1 MANSRLKLTQ
11 TAVARL
17 IREHDGR
24 KKERH
29 WDTEVPKM
37 FLSITPNGS
46 AAYKLLIVKP
56 DGSKSD
62 TKLMAANDGSPDI
75 ARLIAIKELGRM
87 ALGGA
92 DPVTQRRQAK
102 AEAKQQREATFQ
114 ALADRFMA
122 APEKSPPMLS
132 QRTYDERERLLR
144 EHILPT
150 LGEKPFRQ
158 VTKAEVRQLTREIQ
172 AKAAKH
178 PRAFTASNPGAK
190 LANECQGVI
199 RAIYGWA
206 IAEDM
211 TEANPAGF
219 KKLFKDVP
227 EKRAAMPEEAL
238 QLMWSAL
245 SADLEVKPTED
256 PEEEKKHRRGA
267 FSAFAIMLHAV
278 TLQRPAEIAAAKRDQ
293 FDWTPGRELWR
304 IPAGQTKTNEV
315 YEVPLSL
322 LAVTLFKKALS
333 LHNQAWVFPNEAG
346 DGPIRHDGPKQ
357 RWIRVRERS
366 VVAAKKKGQISPLA
380 GVQLYDCRR
389 LGRTLMVDRLGIAPA
404 IAEACINHAPD
415 RSMQN
420 RYYVGNTSAEVRRAM
435 NLWSLEVERITGA
448 PPQRKPTMKVRVPIR
463 AFDLE

>member
-1 MANSRLKLTQ
+1 MASSRLKLTQ
-11 TAVARL
+11 TAVTRI
-17 IREHDGR
+17 IREHDGKR
-24 KKERH
+24 KERH

-46 AAYKLLIVKP
+46 ATYKLLIVKP

-62 TKLMAANDGSPDI
+62 TKLIAANDGSPDI
-75 ARLIAIKELGRM
+75 ARLLATKELGRM

-102 AEAKQQREATFQ
+102 ADARKQQQATFQ

-132 QRTYDERERLLR
+132 HRTYNERERLLR

-150 LGEKPFRQ
+150 LGKKLFPEI
-158 VTKAEVRQLTREIQ
+158 TKAEVRQLIRDIQ
-172 AKAAKH
+172 ARAAKH
-178 PRAFTASNPGAK
+178 PRALTASNPGAK

-206 IAEDM
+206 IAEDLI
-211 TEANPAGF
+211 EVNPAAF
-219 KKLFKDVP
+219 RKLFKDTP
-227 EKRAAMPEEAL
+227 DRRAAMPEEAL
-238 QLMWSAL
+238 RLVWAAL
-245 SADLEVKPTED
+245 SADLEGKPSVRSARD
-256 PEEEKKHRRGA
+256 EERERMQRGA
-267 FSAFAIMLHAV
+267 PSALAIMLHAV
-278 TLQRPAEIAAAKRDQ
+278 TLQRPAEIVAAKRDQ

-315 YEVPLSL
+315 YEVPLSP
-322 LAVTLFKKALS
+322 LAATLFRKALS
-333 LHNQAWVFPNEAG
+333 LHSHAWVFPNEAG

-366 VVAAKKKGQISPLA
+366 VAAARKKEESSPVA

-389 LGRTLMVDRLGIAPA
+389 LGRTLMVDRLGISPA

-435 NLWSLEVERITGA
+435 DLWGAEVERITGHPLA
-448 PPQRKPTMKVRVPIR
+448 
-463 AFDLE
+463 

>member
-1 MANSRLKLTQ
+1 MANNRLKLTQ
-11 TAVARL
+11 TTVARL
-17 IREHDGR
+17 IREHDGK

-37 FLSITPNGS
+37 FLAITPNGS
-46 AAYKLLIVKP
+46 ATYKLLIVKP

-62 TKLMAANDGSPDI
+62 TRLIAANEGSPDI
-75 ARLIAIKELGRM
+75 ARSLAIRELGRM

-92 DPVTQRRQAK
+92 DPVTQRRRAK
-102 AEAKQQREATFQ
+102 AEAKEQRQATFQ

-122 APEKSPPMLS
+122 APEKRPPMLS
-132 QRTYDERERLLR
+132 KRTYDERERLLR

-150 LGEKPFRQ
+150 LGNKPFRKI
-158 VTKAEVRQLTREIQ
+158 TKAEVRQLIRDIQ
-172 AKAAKH
+172 ARAAKH

-206 IAEDM
+206 VEEDM
-211 TEANPAGF
+211 TEANPASF
-219 KKLFKDVP
+219 KKLFKDTP
-227 EKRAAMPEEAL
+227 DKRAAMPEAAL
-238 QLMWSAL
+238 RLMWEIL
-245 SADLEVKPTED
+245 SPDLDDKAETGSEPW
-256 PEEEKKHRRGA
+256 KKQRRGA
-267 FSAFAIMLHAV
+267 YSALAIMLHAV

-304 IPAGQTKTNEV
+304 IPASQTKTNEV
-315 YEVPLSL
+315 YEVPLSP
-322 LAVTLFKKALS
+322 LAVTLFRKALS
-333 LHNQAWVFPNEAG
+333 LHSHEWVFPNEAG
-346 DGPIRHDGPKQ
+346 DGPIRDDGPKQ

-366 VVAAKKKGQISPLA
+366 VAAAKKQGQTSPLA

-415 RSMQN
+415 RSIQN
-420 RYYVGNTSAEVRRAM
+420 RYYVGDTSAAVRRAM
-435 NLWSLEVERITGA
+435 NLWGGEVERITGLRLNTD
-448 PPQRKPTMKVRVPIR
+448 P
-463 AFDLE
+463 E

>member
-11 TAVARL
+11 TAVTRL
-17 IREHDGR
+17 IREHNGK

-29 WDTEVPKM
+29 WDTEVPKL
-37 FLSITPNGS
+37 FLAITPNGS
-46 AAYKLLIVKP
+46 AAYKLQIIRP
-56 DGSKSD
+56 DGSKTD
-62 TKLMAANDGSPDI
+62 AKLMTANDGSPDI
-75 ARLIAIKELGRM
+75 ARSLAIKELGRM

-102 AEAKQQREATFQ
+102 AEAKQQREATLQ

-150 LGEKPFRQ
+150 LGEKPFRKI
-158 VTKAEVRQLTREIQ
+158 TKAEVRQLIRDIQ
-172 AKAAKH
+172 ARAAKH

-206 IAEDM
+206 IAEDL
-211 TEANPAGF
+211 TEANPAMF
-219 KKLFKDVP
+219 KKLFKDTP
-227 EKRAAMPEEAL
+227 DKRPAMPEQAL
-238 QLMWSAL
+238 RLMWAAL
-245 SADLEVKPTED
+245 SADLEEKAPAESQTA
-256 PEEEKKHRRGA
+256 EERERKRRGA
-267 FSAFAIMLHAV
+267 PSALAIMLHAV

-315 YEVPLSL
+315 YEVPLSP
-322 LAVTLFKKALS
+322 LAVKLLKKALA
-333 LHNQAWVFPNEAG
+333 LHKQAWVFPNETG
-346 DGPIRHDGPKQ
+346 NGPIRHDGPKQ

-366 VVAAKKKGQISPLA
+366 VAAALKKGQTSPLA

-420 RYYVGNTSAEVRRAM
+420 RYYVGNTSSEVRRAM
-435 NLWSLEVERITGA
+435 DLWSAEVERIIDPRRTTGR
-448 PPQRKPTMKVRVPIR
+448 Q
-463 AFDLE
+463 

>member
-11 TAVARL
+11 TAVTRL
-17 IREHDGR
+17 IREHDGK

-62 TKLMAANDGSPDI
+62 TKLIAANDGSPDI
-75 ARLIAIKELGRM
+75 ARSLAIKELGRM

-102 AEAKQQREATFQ
+102 AEAKQQRESTFQ
-114 ALADRFMA
+114 ALADRFMG

-150 LGEKPFRQ
+150 LGEKPFRKI
-158 VTKAEVRQLTREIQ
+158 TKAEVRQLIRDIQ
-172 AKAAKH
+172 ARAAKH

-199 RAIYGWA
+199 RTMYGWA

-211 TEANPAGF
+211 TEANPASF
-219 KKLFKDVP
+219 KKLFKDTP
-227 EKRAAMPEEAL
+227 DKRPAMPEEAL
-238 QLMWSAL
+238 QLMWAAL
-245 SADLEVKPTED
+245 SADLAVKAPAD
-256 PEEEKKHRRGA
+256 SVKLEEEQERTRRGA
-267 FSAFAIMLHAV
+267 PSALAIMLHAV
-278 TLQRPAEIAAAKRDQ
+278 TLQRPAEIVAAKRDQ

-315 YEVPLSL
+315 YEVPLSP
-322 LAVTLFKKALS
+322 LAALLFKKALS
-333 LHNQAWVFPNEAG
+333 LHNHAWVFPNEAG

-357 RWIRVRERS
+357 RWIRIRERS
-366 VVAAKKKGQISPLA
+366 VTAAKKKGQTSPLA
-380 GVQLYDCRR
+380 GVQFYDCRR
-389 LGRTLMVDRLGIAPA
+389 LGRTLMVDRLSIAPA

-420 RYYVGNTSAEVRRAM
+420 RYYVGNTSVEVRRAM
-435 NLWSLEVERITGA
+435 DLWSAEVERITETRRNAGR
-448 PPQRKPTMKVRVPIR
+448 Q
-463 AFDLE
+463 

>member
-11 TAVARL
+11 TAVTRL
-17 IREHDGR
+17 IREHDG
-24 KKERH
+24 KKKARH

-62 TKLMAANDGSPDI
+62 TKLIATSDGSPDI
-75 ARLIAIKELGRM
+75 ARSLAIKELGRM

-92 DPVTQRRQAK
+92 DPVTQRRRAK
-102 AEAKQQREATFQ
+102 AEAKEQREATFQ
-114 ALADRFMA
+114 ALADRFMG
-122 APEKSPPMLS
+122 APEKTPPILS

-150 LGEKPFRQ
+150 LGEKPFR
-158 VTKAEVRQLTREIQ
+158 KIAKSEVRQLIRDIQ
-172 AKAAKH
+172 ARAAKH
-178 PRAFTASNPGAK
+178 PRAFTSSNPGAK

-206 IAEDM
+206 IAEDL

-219 KKLFKDVP
+219 KKLFKDSP
-227 EKRAAMPEEAL
+227 DKRPAMPEEAL
-238 QLMWSAL
+238 QLIWAAL
-245 SADLEVKPTED
+245 SADLEVKAPAD
-256 PEEEKKHRRGA
+256 SKEEKKHRRGA
-267 FSAFAIMLHAV
+267 SSALAIMLHAV

-315 YEVPLSL
+315 YEVPLSP
-322 LAVTLFKKALS
+322 LAVGLFQKALS

-357 RWIRVRERS
+357 RWIRVRERT
-366 VVAAKKKGQISPLA
+366 VAAAKKKGQTSPLA

-435 NLWSLEVERITGA
+435 DLWSAEVERIIGPRRNA
-448 PPQRKPTMKVRVPIR
+448 GRQ
-463 AFDLE
+463 

>member
-11 TAVARL
+11 TAVTRL
-17 IREHDGR
+17 IREHDGK

-46 AAYKLLIVKP
+46 AAYKLLIVRP
-56 DGSKSD
+56 DGTKSD
-62 TKLMAANDGSPDI
+62 TKLIAANDGAPEI
-75 ARLIAIKELGRM
+75 ARTMAIKELGRM

-92 DPVTQRRQAK
+92 DPVTRRRETK
-102 AEAKQQREATFQ
+102 AEAKREREATFK
-114 ALADRFMA
+114 ALSDHFME
-122 APEKSPPMLS
+122 APEKRPPVLS
-132 QRTYDERERLLR
+132 QRTYAERERLLR

-150 LGEKPFRQ
+150 FGEKPFR
-158 VTKAEVRQLTREIQ
+158 KIAKSDVRQLIREIRER
-172 AKAAKH
+172 AAKH
-178 PRAFTASNPGAK
+178 PRASTSSNPGAK

-206 IAEDM
+206 IAEDL
-211 TEANPAGF
+211 TEANPASF
-219 KKLFKDVP
+219 RKLFKDTP
-227 EKRAAMPEEAL
+227 DKRPAMPEEAL
-238 QLMWSAL
+238 RLMWAALTIDLAEKTPTDSAAAEKGEWERKQRGAPSAL
-245 SADLEVKPTED
+245 
-256 PEEEKKHRRGA
+256 
-267 FSAFAIMLHAV
+267 AIMLHAV
-278 TLQRPAEIAAAKRDQ
+278 TLQRPAEIVAAKRDQ

-322 LAVTLFKKALS
+322 LAVKLFKKALS
-333 LHNQAWVFPNEAG
+333 LHNHSWVFPNEAG

-366 VVAAKKKGQISPLA
+366 VAIAKKKGQTSPLA
-380 GVQLYDCRR
+380 AVQLYDCRR
-389 LGRTLMVDRLGIAPA
+389 LGRTLMVDQLGIAPA

-420 RYYVGNTSAEVRRAM
+420 RYYVGNTSEEVRRAM
-435 NLWSLEVERITGA
+435 NLWGAEVERLTE
-448 PPQRKPTMKVRVPIR
+448 PPL
-463 AFDLE
+463 A

>member
-11 TAVARL
+11 TAVTRL
-17 IREHDGR
+17 IREHDGK

-62 TKLMAANDGSPDI
+62 TKLIAANDGSPDI
-75 ARLIAIKELGRM
+75 ARSLAIKELGRM

-114 ALADRFMA
+114 ALADRFMG

-150 LGEKPFRQ
+150 LGEKPFRKI
-158 VTKAEVRQLTREIQ
+158 TKAEVRQLIRDIQ
-172 AKAAKH
+172 ARAAKH

-219 KKLFKDVP
+219 KKLFKDTP
-227 EKRAAMPEEAL
+227 EKRPAMPEAAL
-238 QLMWSAL
+238 QLVWATL
-245 SADLEVKPTED
+245 SADLEEKALANSVKQ
-256 PEEEKKHRRGA
+256 EEERERKRRGA
-267 FSAFAIMLHAV
+267 PSALAIMLHAV
-278 TLQRPAEIAAAKRDQ
+278 TLQRPAEIVAAKRDQ
-293 FDWTPGRELWR
+293 FDWTPGQELWR

-315 YEVPLSL
+315 YEVPLSP
-322 LAVTLFKKALS
+322 LAVKLFKKAIS
-333 LHNQAWVFPNEAG
+333 LHNHAWVFPNEAG

-366 VVAAKKKGQISPLA
+366 VATAKDKGQISPLA

-389 LGRTLMVDRLGIAPA
+389 LGRTLMVDRLGIAPS

-415 RSMQN
+415 RSIQN

-435 NLWSLEVERITGA
+435 DLWSAEVERITEPRRNAGR
-448 PPQRKPTMKVRVPIR
+448 Q
-463 AFDLE
+463 

>member
-1 MANSRLKLTQ
+1 MANNRLKLTQ
-11 TAVARL
+11 TAVTRL
-17 IREHDGR
+17 IREHNGK
-24 KKERH
+24 KKERY

-62 TKLMAANDGSPDI
+62 TKLIAANDGSPDI
-75 ARLIAIKELGRM
+75 ARLLAIKALGRM

-92 DPVTQRRQAK
+92 DPVTQRRQVK

-132 QRTYDERERLLR
+132 QRTFDERERLLR

-158 VTKAEVRQLTREIQ
+158 VTKAEVRQLIRDIQ
-172 AKAAKH
+172 ARAAKH
-178 PRAFTASNPGAK
+178 PRASTASNPGAK

-219 KKLFKDVP
+219 KKLFRDTP
-227 EKRAAMPEEAL
+227 DKRSAMPEEAL

-245 SADLEVKPTED
+245 SADLEVKATED
-256 PEEEKKHRRGA
+256 PEVDKKQRRGA
-267 FSAFAIMLHAV
+267 SSALAIMLHAV

-293 FDWTPGRELWR
+293 FDWTPGQELWR
-304 IPAGQTKTNEV
+304 IPAGQTKTNEI

-322 LAVTLFKKALS
+322 LAAALFTKALS
-333 LHNQAWVFPNEAG
+333 LHDHAWVFPNEAG

-366 VVAAKKKGQISPLA
+366 VAAAKKKCQTSPLA

-415 RSMQN
+415 RSMQS
-420 RYYVGNTSAEVRRAM
+420 RYYVGDRSAEIRRAM
-435 NLWSLEVERITGA
+435 ALWGAEVNRITR
-448 PPQRKPTMKVRVPIR
+448 PPF
-463 AFDLE
+463 A